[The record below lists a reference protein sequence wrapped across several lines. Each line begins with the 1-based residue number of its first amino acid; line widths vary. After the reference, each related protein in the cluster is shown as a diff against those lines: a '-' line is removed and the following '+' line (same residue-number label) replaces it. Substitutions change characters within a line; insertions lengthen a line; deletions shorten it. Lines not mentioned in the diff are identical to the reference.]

1 MTVQT
6 TVPAAEQVA
15 EMKRQREALR
25 AEVDEAC
32 SVEESIDAKAAR
44 VIGICDRYRPATML
58 SLLIELVTRERLRR

>member
-1 MTVQT
+1 
-6 TVPAAEQVA
+6 
-15 EMKRQREALR
+15 MKRQREALR